1 MAEKIYIPAFISDV
15 NNNPARVLPRLFFY
29 NGLLDCE
36 PYFIQHYTDPSGSVQ
51 VSEFTQ
57 FPYFDHYS
65 SGLSSGLPST
75 TSRSLLFQNE
85 NSTYGQVP
93 NESLYT
99 QYWETYITL
108 LYNPKTRLLNA
119 SAIIPLANY
128 FNMELNDIVEFRG
141 NYYHLRAINDYSFTT
156 GECLIQLLGPILDD
170 SLQNI
175 FPPTYPLTQIFLYD
189 NDEEGISGVE
199 SVKLACPAIVSG
211 EFHAVYLEERTPGLS
226 GTAQV
231 GDYIYVDSGRTT
243 PIPDNYYGYADSTG
257 NYAIQMSN
265 GQVVTMIRCV

>member
-15 NNNPARVLPRLFFY
+15 NNNPARVLPRIFFY

-36 PYFIQHYTDPSGSVQ
+36 AYYIQHYTNPSGSVQ

-65 SGLSSGLPST
+65 SGLSSGLPSS

-99 QYWETYITL
+99 EYWETYINL

-119 SAIIPLANY
+119 SAIIPLADY
-128 FNMELNDIVEFRG
+128 FKMELNDIIEFRG

-156 GECLIQLLGPILDD
+156 GECLVQLLGPILDD
-170 SLQNI
+170 SLELI
-175 FPPTYPLTQIFLYD
+175 FPPTYPLTQIFVYD
-189 NDEEGISGVE
+189 NDSEGISGVTD
-199 SVKLACPAIVSG
+199 VKQACGAISG
-211 EFHAVYLEERTPGLS
+211 GQFHAVYLEERTPGLS

-231 GDYIYVDSGRTT
+231 GDFIYVDSGKTT
-243 PIPDNYYGYADSTG
+243 PIPSNWYGYADITG
-257 NYAIQMSN
+257 NYSMLISN
-265 GQVVTMIRCV
+265 GEVVTMIKCV